1 MKADSQQNTHE
12 NPFTVGGAISRI
24 NKDLDHLV
32 LVTQYR
38 HRPEV
43 ISTTQHQD
51 QQATTLLYALPSS
64 EEVTPVLLLAQV
76 FRGQDHTGDS

>member
-12 NPFTVGGAISRI
+12 KSLYNWWCHLE
-24 NKDLDHLV
+24 NLDHLV

-43 ISTTQHQD
+43 ISTTHPQE
-51 QQATTLLYALPSS
+51 QQATTLLYALSSS